1 MSFCLSVC
9 ASVDIW
15 AANIRSHFR
24 FQLSVQKLW
33 IPSPQ
38 LRIIL
43 ENGLTEQPRCMS
55 RGIWF
60 TSLVLMYWRKG
71 AGMGCECCCHCF
83 IRHVK
88 TSSHRNKL
96 LSQHPGLITPR
107 IPARGSRGRG
117 SVIHSVPQFQHQYSQ
132 YSECLF
138 LDSRFRGPANQS
150 AWSIFNKR
158 KALVAVTW
166 MIGPKTLMYIDV
178 RIWILYR
185 SSYSPVSR
193 RRQQELGGDV
203 TRCITWQDSCDTIS
217 YYSDTFYSWHL
228 DKHIH
233 HTHGSW
239 PGWKYLNN
247 MKYVTPVSPVNM
259 RWSGG
264 SLSHGRRLRN

>member
-1 MSFCLSVC
+1 MPDIFTKNISLRRKNILKCRILRRAPGREHRAAVRTEYLWHRINIYFTLGHVSFCLSVC

-43 ENGLTEQPRCMS
+43 RMNGLAEQPRCMS

-107 IPARGSRGRG
+107 IPARGSRGRRG
-117 SVIHSVPQFQHQYSQ
+117 ECYS
-132 YSECLF
+132 
-138 LDSRFRGPANQS
+138 
-150 AWSIFNKR
+150 
-158 KALVAVTW
+158 
-166 MIGPKTLMYIDV
+166 
-178 RIWILYR
+178 
-185 SSYSPVSR
+185 
-193 RRQQELGGDV
+193 
-203 TRCITWQDSCDTIS
+203 
-217 YYSDTFYSWHL
+217 
-228 DKHIH
+228 
-233 HTHGSW
+233 
-239 PGWKYLNN
+239 
-247 MKYVTPVSPVNM
+247 
-259 RWSGG
+259 
-264 SLSHGRRLRN
+264 